1 MPLENYDLSDL
12 SNLPDKSE
20 VYDIFRSDKQPP
32 LPTLYNNYKLLL
44 FTNDN
49 EYCKKFLLTL
59 CLPISLII
67 DIFMFIPRNIKKK
80 INNYK
85 LGLKYKLI

>member
-20 VYDIFRSDKQPP
+20 VFKLDNPSP

>member
-1 MPLENYDLSDL
+1 MSTENYNLSDL
-12 SNLPDKSE
+12 SNLPDKYE
-20 VYDIFRSDKQPP
+20 VSDVFKSDKQPP

-49 EYCKKFLLTL
+49 EHCKKILLTL

-67 DIFMFIPRNIKKK
+67 DIFMFIPRNIKKAF
-80 INNYK
+80 NNYYIYH
-85 LGLKYKLI
+85 KYKLI